1 MIPQKDLQRRNVK
14 IMHKQIKWACLS
26 SFNNFYINISCKTVA
41 YGMFRCQNFSQ
52 PTTVYTKMITDLIDP
67 NMGRPRSYKF
77 VMRSGLPWCKML
89 KRAFVVVWD
98 WGMFTRN
105 GRWAMGK
112 IYLLYGWVLTQCMTG
127 CHLLHFNQRCRY
139 GHCGPWQI
147 ALYLKS
153 KHFVICEKLLFT
165 LLCIKI

>member
-26 SFNNFYINISCKTVA
+26 SFNNFYINISCKTVP

-52 PTTVYTKMITDLIDP
+52 PTTVYTKMITDLVDP

-98 WGMFTRN
+98 WGMLPEMAAEQWVKYICYMAGYWRN
-105 GRWAMGK
+105 
-112 IYLLYGWVLTQCMTG
+112 V
-127 CHLLHFNQRCRY
+127 
-139 GHCGPWQI
+139 WQG
-147 ALYLKS
+147 
-153 KHFVICEKLLFT
+153 VICCILINDADMDIAVPDKLL
-165 LLCIKI
+165 CV

>member
-1 MIPQKDLQRRNVK
+1 MWKLCISRLNGPAFRPSITSISIFLAKRFHMACSDVK
-14 IMHKQIKWACLS
+14 IFPSLLR
-26 SFNNFYINISCKTVA
+26 YI
-41 YGMFRCQNFSQ
+41 Q
-52 PTTVYTKMITDLIDP
+52 KMITDLVDP